1 VSYIVKDAMIDEFQ
15 YTVLELLV
23 RNKSII
29 DALSK
34 FQDSNSRINRS
45 IVKAV
50 THCGCI
56 KINAK
61 KQDIPVDASFEEMRD
76 ALDTHLEGK
85 LCENCRD
92 IIEKDIGRN
101 LFYLASICN
110 TLDLN
115 LYDII
120 IKELERVK
128 MLGKYNL
135 R

>member
-1 VSYIVKDAMIDEFQ
+1 MKDIIIDEFQ
-15 YTVLELLV
+15 YTVSELLV
-23 RNKSII
+23 RNKSVI
-29 DALSK
+29 DSITK
-34 FQDSNSRINRS
+34 FQDSNARINRS

-50 THCGCI
+50 TQCGCI
-56 KINAK
+56 NVNAK
-61 KQDIPVDASFEEMRD
+61 KQVFPDDGDFEEVRNAMG
-76 ALDTHLEGK
+76 THIEGK
-85 LCENCRD
+85 LCDNCRD
-92 IIEKDIGRN
+92 LIEKDVGRN

-120 IKELERVK
+120 IKELDRIK

>member
-1 VSYIVKDAMIDEFQ
+1 MIDEFQ

>member
-1 VSYIVKDAMIDEFQ
+1 MNDMMVDGFQ
-15 YTVLELLV
+15 YTVNELLV

-29 DALSK
+29 DQITK
-34 FQDSNSRINRS
+34 FQDSNARVNRA

-56 KINAK
+56 KINAE
-61 KQDIPVDASFEEMRD
+61 KQDFPENLNFEQIRSM
-76 ALDTHLEGK
+76 LKTHTQGE

-92 IIEKDIGRN
+92 IIEKEIGRN

-120 IKELERVK
+120 IKELERAK
-128 MLGKYNL
+128 MLGEYSL

>member
-1 VSYIVKDAMIDEFQ
+1 MVKDILSDEFQ

-23 RNKSII
+23 RNKSIL
-29 DALSK
+29 DSLTK
-34 FQDSNSRINRS
+34 YQDSNARVNRA
-45 IVKAV
+45 IIKAV
-50 THCGCI
+50 TQCGCI
-56 KINAK
+56 KIDAD
-61 KQDIPVDASFEEMRD
+61 KQNFPEDKEFEEIRESMS
-76 ALDTHLEGK
+76 THLEGH

-92 IIEKDIGRN
+92 TIEKDIGRN

-115 LYDII
+115 MYDIL
-120 IKELERVK
+120 IKELDRVK

>member
-1 VSYIVKDAMIDEFQ
+1 MVDKFQ

-29 DALSK
+29 DSITK
-34 FQDSNSRINRS
+34 FQDSNARVNRS

-50 THCGCI
+50 TQCGCI
-56 KINAK
+56 KINATK
-61 KQDIPVDASFEEMRD
+61 QNFPEDGDFQDIKSAME
-76 ALDTHLEGK
+76 THLEGK
-85 LCENCRD
+85 LCDNCRD
-92 IIEKDIGRN
+92 LIEKDIGRN

-110 TLDLN
+110 SLDLN

-120 IKELERVK
+120 IKEHERLK
-128 MLGKYNL
+128 MLGEYNL

>member
-1 VSYIVKDAMIDEFQ
+1 MKDIMVDEFQ
-15 YTVLELLV
+15 YTVQELLV

-29 DALSK
+29 DLITK
-34 FQDSNSRINRS
+34 FQDSNARVNRS
-45 IVKAV
+45 VVKAV
-50 THCGCI
+50 TQCGCI
-56 KINAK
+56 RINAG
-61 KQDIPVDASFEEMRD
+61 KQDFEEMGK
-76 ALDTHLEGK
+76 AMETHLEGK

-92 IIEKDIGRN
+92 RIENEIGSN

-120 IKELERVK
+120 IKEQERVK
-128 MLGKYNL
+128 MLGQYNL

>member
-1 VSYIVKDAMIDEFQ
+1 MKDMMVDEFQ
-15 YTVLELLV
+15 YTVQELLV

-29 DALSK
+29 DAITK
-34 FQDSNSRINRS
+34 YQDSNARVNRS

-50 THCGCI
+50 TQCGCI

-61 KQDIPVDASFEEMRD
+61 KQKMTEDSNYDELRD
-76 ALDTHLEGK
+76 VMETHLEGT
-85 LCENCRD
+85 LCDNCRD
-92 IIEKDIGRN
+92 TVEKEIGTN

-115 LYDII
+115 LYDIV

>member
-1 VSYIVKDAMIDEFQ
+1 MKEILTDEFQ
-15 YTVLELLV
+15 YTVSDLLV

-29 DALSK
+29 DQITK
-34 FQDSNSRINRS
+34 FQDSNARVNRA
-45 IVKAV
+45 IVKSV
-50 THCGCI
+50 TQCGCI
-56 KINAK
+56 KIHAK
-61 KQDIPVDASFEEMRD
+61 KQNFSSDGDIEEMQKSMKS
-76 ALDTHLEGK
+76 HIEGK
-85 LCENCRD
+85 LCNNCRD
-92 IIEKDIGRN
+92 MIEKDIGRN

-120 IKELERVK
+120 LKELERIK

>member
-1 VSYIVKDAMIDEFQ
+1 MVDQFQ
-15 YTVLELLV
+15 YTVAELLV
-23 RNKSII
+23 RNKSILDQI
-29 DALSK
+29 TK
-34 FQDSNSRINRS
+34 FQDSNGRVNRG
-45 IVKAV
+45 IIKAV
-50 THCGCI
+50 TQCGCV

-61 KQDIPVDASFEEMRD
+61 KQPITIGSD
-76 ALDTHLEGK
+76 LDEIQSNMKTHLEGK
-85 LCENCRD
+85 LCDNCRD

-120 IKELERVK
+120 LKELDRIK

>member
-1 VSYIVKDAMIDEFQ
+1 MLKDMLLDKFQ
-15 YTVLELLV
+15 YTVQELLV

-29 DALSK
+29 DQLSK
-34 FQDSNSRINRS
+34 FQDSSARINRS

-56 KINAK
+56 EINAK
-61 KQDIPVDASFEEMRD
+61 KQNYDENIDFDEIRSHMK
-76 ALDTHLEGK
+76 THLEGE
-85 LCENCRD
+85 LCDSCRD
-92 IIEKDIGRN
+92 IIEKEIGRN

-115 LYDII
+115 LYDILL
-120 IKELERVK
+120 KEHERLKVR
-128 MLGKYNL
+128 GKYTL

>member
-1 VSYIVKDAMIDEFQ
+1 MKDILVDEFQ

-23 RNKSII
+23 RNKSIVDSI
-29 DALSK
+29 TK
-34 FQDSNSRINRS
+34 FQDSNARVNRT

-50 THCGCI
+50 TQCGCI
-56 KINAK
+56 SIDAK
-61 KQDIPVDASFEEMRD
+61 KQEMLEDGDFEEIRNAME
-76 ALDTHLEGK
+76 THLTGK
-85 LCENCRD
+85 LCDNCRD
-92 IIEKDIGRN
+92 QVEKDIGRN

-120 IKELERVK
+120 IKEQERVK
-128 MLGKYNL
+128 MLGQYNL

>member
-1 VSYIVKDAMIDEFQ
+1 MIDEFQ
-15 YTVLELLV
+15 YTVQELLV

-29 DALSK
+29 DQITK
-34 FQDSNSRINRS
+34 FQDSNARINRS

-50 THCGCI
+50 TQCGCI
-56 KINAK
+56 KINAG
-61 KQDIPVDASFEEMRD
+61 KQDFPDEIDFAQLRNIMK
-76 ALDTHLEGK
+76 THIEGK

-92 IIEKDIGRN
+92 LIEKDIGRN

-110 TLDLN
+110 TLDFN

-120 IKELERVK
+120 INELESLK
-128 MLGKYNL
+128 TLGDYNL

>member
-1 VSYIVKDAMIDEFQ
+1 MMVDKFQ
-15 YTVLELLV
+15 YTVHELLV

-29 DALSK
+29 DSTTK
-34 FQDSNSRINRS
+34 FQDSNARVNRS

-50 THCGCI
+50 TQCGCI
-56 KINAK
+56 RINAR
-61 KQDIPVDASFEEMRD
+61 KQKFPADGEFEEIRD
-76 ALDTHLEGK
+76 AMETHLEGK
-85 LCENCRD
+85 LCDNCRD
-92 IIEKDIGRN
+92 QIEKDIGRN

-120 IKELERVK
+120 IKEHERLK
-128 MLGKYNL
+128 LLGKFNL

>member
-1 VSYIVKDAMIDEFQ
+1 MVDQFQ
-15 YTVLELLV
+15 YTVAELLV
-23 RNKSII
+23 RNKSILDQI
-29 DALSK
+29 TK
-34 FQDSNSRINRS
+34 FQDSNGRVNRGIIKS
-45 IVKAV
+45 V
-50 THCGCI
+50 TQCGCV
-56 KINAK
+56 KIHAK
-61 KQDIPVDASFEEMRD
+61 KQAMPADSDFEEIRNNMK
-76 ALDTHLEGK
+76 THLEGK

-92 IIEKDIGRN
+92 LIEKDIGRN

-120 IKELERVK
+120 LKELDRIK

>member
-1 VSYIVKDAMIDEFQ
+1 MKDIMVDEFQ
-15 YTVLELLV
+15 YMVQELLV

-29 DALSK
+29 DLITK
-34 FQDSNSRINRS
+34 YQDSNARVNRA

-50 THCGCI
+50 TQCGCI
-56 KINAK
+56 RIHAK
-61 KQDIPVDASFEEMRD
+61 KQIFPKDGDFEQMHNSMK
-76 ALDTHLEGK
+76 THLEGK
-85 LCENCRD
+85 LCDNCRD
-92 IIEKDIGRN
+92 MIEKDIGRN

-115 LYDII
+115 LYDTI
-120 IKELERVK
+120 IKELERLK